1 MALRSLD
8 TCLGDM
14 VEYTGTDS
22 GKGVLL
28 TMRKKLN
35 IGLLI
40 TVIVAVAAI
49 CGAVVYWLC
58 RRAEKKKEE
67 SFHEFFA
74 PPAEPETPERTA

>member
-1 MALRSLD
+1 MQQKN
-8 TCLGDM
+8 
-14 VEYTGTDS
+14 

-40 TVIVAVAAI
+40 AVIVAFAAV

-58 RRAEKKKEE
+58 RRAEKKKEG
-67 SFHEFFA
+67 SFHEFIT
-74 PPAEPETPERTA
+74 PPSETGERTA